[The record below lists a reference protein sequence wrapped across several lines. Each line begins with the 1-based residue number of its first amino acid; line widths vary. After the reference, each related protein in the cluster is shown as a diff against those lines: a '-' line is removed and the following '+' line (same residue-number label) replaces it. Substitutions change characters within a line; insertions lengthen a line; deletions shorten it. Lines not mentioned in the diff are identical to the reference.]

1 MAAMAFNRA
10 AVQAAQRAALAKQ
23 RAEELAAAQARRI
36 AAQEA
41 AAARRAAA
49 QAAAEEAKAAKRAA
63 KLTAMPPRRAW
74 KKMTPQER
82 LLKIAETELGFYGEI
97 VSPEAK
103 AAYGARAAKGAAT
116 RPPTSA
122 ESGPPGAATP
132 PKAHTAAGVP
142 AYLRAL
148 DLSLSPR
155 ERALAKEEA
164 ASDPEQW
171 QKYVAA
177 LRAQKAY
184 YETPGHEP
192 GMSGGD
198 SLPSRGLPA
207 TKPAAPQQPP
217 SEYVPPPSP
226 VSPQTRR
233 AAAHLGHNAPMPR
246 LAAAAPA
253 SLSGT
258 AGGRAADTPAHGHV
272 SQSKLAVAGF
282 GGDGLFV
289 VGLDIT
295 AGVYRTPGPAGGNG
309 GFFSLLKSTSTRDV
323 MEHSSVKGPATIT
336 VGRGV
341 KAVQVRGCRPWSR
354 LGDTLDEVIAAAS
367 KPDSTAGIGGDG
379 LFVVGL
385 DITAGVYRTPG
396 PAGGNGG
403 FFSLLKSTSTRDVM
417 EFSSVK
423 GPATITVGR
432 GVKAV
437 QVRGCRPW
445 SRLGDTLDEVIA
457 RGSQVL
463 LHR

>member
-1 MAAMAFNRA
+1 
-10 AVQAAQRAALAKQ
+10 
-23 RAEELAAAQARRI
+23 
-36 AAQEA
+36 
-41 AAARRAAA
+41 
-49 QAAAEEAKAAKRAA
+49 
-63 KLTAMPPRRAW
+63 
-74 KKMTPQER
+74 MTPQER
-82 LLKIAETELGFYGEI
+82 LLKIATAELGFYGEI

-103 AAYGARAAKGAAT
+103 AAYDARAAKGAAT

-164 ASDPEQW
+164 AADPEQW

-177 LRAQKAY
+177 LRAQKAH
-184 YETPGHEP
+184 YEIPSHEP
-192 GMSGGD
+192 GMSGGN
-198 SLPSRGLPA
+198 SRPSRGLPA
-207 TKPAAPQQPP
+207 TKPAARQQPP
-217 SEYVPPPSP
+217 SEHVPPPSP

-233 AAAHLGHNAPMPR
+233 AAAHLGHNDPPMPR

-258 AGGRAADTPAHGHV
+258 AGGRAADTRAHGHV
-272 SQSKLAVAGF
+272 SQGKPAGTGF

-295 AGVYRTPGPAGGNG
+295 PGVYRTPGPAAG
-309 GFFSLLKSTSTRDV
+309 
-323 MEHSSVKGPATIT
+323 
-336 VGRGV
+336 GRGSF
-341 KAVQVRGCRPWSR
+341 A
-354 LGDTLDEVIAAAS
+354 
-367 KPDSTAGIGGDG
+367 
-379 LFVVGL
+379 
-385 DITAGVYRTPG
+385 
-396 PAGGNGG
+396 
-403 FFSLLKSTSTRDVM
+403 LLKSTSTRDVM

-437 QVRGCRPW
+437 QVRGCQRWSRLGDTLDQVIAAASKPDSTAGIGGDGLFVVGLDITPGVYRTPGPAAGGRGSFALLKSTSTRDVTEFSSVKGPATITVGPGVKAVQVRGCRPW
-445 SRLGDTLDEVIA
+445 SRLGDTLDEAIA